1 MKNVLITGGAGY
13 IGSLLSDTLVNLNYN
28 VTVVDNMY
36 FKKNTIGHL
45 VIKKNFKFFLDDAR
59 NKELINKLLK
69 KNDIIIPLA
78 CLVGA
83 PLCDKYP
90 IEAKEVNQDAIVHI
104 IKSKSK
110 DQIILYPNTN
120 SGYGTTEKNVECD
133 ENMPLN
139 PISIYGKTKCVV
151 ENELMQMENVASFRL
166 ATVFGSSFRNRV
178 DLLVN
183 FFVYNALFGD
193 KLILFEPEFR
203 RNYIHVRD
211 IVNTFLFSMDN
222 FKFIKNNIFNVGL
235 SSANLTKIGLCKKIK
250 EHIPEFDYE
259 ISHEGSDPD
268 KRDYFVSNKKIEA
281 LGWKPKVSLDD
292 GIKELTQVY
301 KLINKEDFDQN
312 FKK

>member
-45 VIKKNFKFFLDDAR
+45 VIKKNFKFILDDAR

-69 KNDIIIPLA
+69 KIDIIIPLA

-120 SGYGTTEKNVECD
+120 SGYGTTEKDVECD

-183 FFVYNALFGD
+183 FFVYNALFGE

-222 FKFIKNNIFNVGL
+222 FEFVKNNIFNVGL

-281 LGWKPKVSLDD
+281 LGWKPKVNLDD

-301 KLINKEDFDQN
+301 KLIKKEDFDQN

>member
-45 VIKKNFKFFLDDAR
+45 VIKKNFKFILDDAR

-69 KNDIIIPLA
+69 KIDIIIPLA

-120 SGYGTTEKNVECD
+120 SGYGTTEKDVECD

-183 FFVYNALFGD
+183 FFVYNALFGE

-222 FKFIKNNIFNVGL
+222 FEFVKNNIFNVGL

-268 KRDYFVSNKKIEA
+268 KIDYFVSNKKIEA
-281 LGWKPKVSLDD
+281 LGWKPKVNLDD

-301 KLINKEDFDQN
+301 KLIKKEDFDQN

>member
-45 VIKKNFKFFLDDAR
+45 IIKKNFKFIKDDAR
-59 NKELINKLLK
+59 NKDLMNQLLR

-83 PLCDKYP
+83 PLCDKFP
-90 IEAKEVNQDAIVHI
+90 SEAKEVNQDSIIHL

-110 DQIILYPNTN
+110 EQIILYPNTN
-120 SGYGTTEKNVECD
+120 SGYGTTDKNVECD

-139 PISIYGKTKCVV
+139 PISVYGKTKCAV
-151 ENELMQMENVASFRL
+151 ENELMQNENVTSFRL

-183 FFVYNALFGD
+183 FFVYNAIFEK
-193 KLILFEPEFR
+193 KLVLFEPEFR

-211 IVNTFLFSMDN
+211 IVNTFLFAIDN
-222 FKFIKNNIFNVGL
+222 FISVKDNIYNVGL
-235 SSANLTKIGLCKKIK
+235 SSANLTKIELCKKIK
-250 EHIPEFDYE
+250 EHIKEFNFE
-259 ISHEGSDPD
+259 ISHEGTDPD
-268 KRDYFVSNKKIEA
+268 KRDYFVSNKKIES
-281 LGWKPKVSLDD
+281 LGWKPKVNLDD

-301 KLINKEDFDQN
+301 KLINKQDFDQN
-312 FKK
+312 YQK